1 MSTSPES
8 VKTLF
13 QVVSQL
19 NDRFKSSFTA
29 TKKLHS
35 STAQTLVSQHQEL
48 NADKMLYN
56 HAIDMVR
63 VYWLLGT
70 SAAFTCYSISIL
82 SFYFTVSSC
91 GFGRVVWESG
101 GL

>member
-1 MSTSPES
+1 M
-8 VKTLF
+8 LRLL

-35 STAQTLVSQHQEL
+35 SSTQSYITQHQEI

-56 HAIDMVR
+56 HAIDMVSK
-63 VYWLLGT
+63 VA
-70 SAAFTCYSISIL
+70 SDKNK
-82 SFYFTVSSC
+82 
-91 GFGRVVWESG
+91 
-101 GL
+101 